1 MSQAHPSHDLEWRD
15 SSHYDYVCKKCDT
28 ADTPSGWG
36 KLADPCPAVMHGL
49 ETPIGTN
56 PLPKDA
62 QEKLAEFLDW
72 LDVHYETE
80 HGSTALFWELSYLI
94 GASIKNDDK

>member
-1 MSQAHPSHDLEWRD
+1 MKQCHPSHDLEWRD

-36 KLADPCPAVMHGL
+36 KLADPCPAD
-49 ETPIGTN
+49 TPVSIGDN

-62 QEKLAEFLDW
+62 QEKLGEFLDW
-72 LDVHYETE
+72 LDVNYEVDVGT
-80 HGSTALFWELSYLI
+80 TALYWELSYEIAKRLV
-94 GASIKNDDK
+94 KK